1 MNFRTSLQE
10 YQKKLIEN
18 GIIKNK
24 NNIVNN
30 KKNNTKTKGKLKKD

>member
-18 GIIKNK
+18 GVIKPKK
-24 NNIVNN
+24 NTVNN